1 MHIAI
6 ISNSFQE
13 EYERSLLNSLAD
25 KVEKVDFIGPSSYD
39 KESFDKRIRYLDYRG
54 NDNQSS
60 FLGKFFRNVKYYFN
74 LLVYFT
80 TTEAT
85 IIHFQWLRFPILDGV
100 MLPLY
105 LKLLGKRIFYTA
117 HNVLPHN
124 KENSF
129 VRFQFR
135 LIYHTMHRII
145 VHTEYIRGRI
155 QNEFG
160 ISPSKLNEVIHGV
173 YERELNPEITREAAR
188 KYFKLSSSAVVVL
201 LFGSI
206 SKYKGLDILLKSMD
220 SLAKDDLQLLVSGR
234 LDPDYKIEFDA
245 LVEKYK
251 SKNIVF
257 VIRRIEDAEVE
268 YCFKAADVTVLPY
281 REASQSGVLFMSY
294 AYGVP
299 VIAPKMGGFVKDI
312 VPEKT
317 GLLFLPND
325 DKDLAHKIDEF
336 SEHTY
341 FRSLESRAN
350 IRNYGLKNYSWSK
363 SAEELK
369 SVYELS

>member
-13 EYERSLLNSLAD
+13 DYERNLLNSLAG

-39 KESFDKRIRYLDYRG
+39 KESFDRRIRYLDYRG

-60 FLGKFFRNVKYYFN
+60 FTGKFVRNIKYYFN
-74 LLVYFT
+74 LLAYFT
-80 TTEAT
+80 TTKAR

-100 MLPLY
+100 ILPLY
-105 LKLLGKRIFYTA
+105 LKVLGKRIFYTA

-135 LIYHTMHRII
+135 LIYRTMHRII

-160 ISPSKLNEVIHGV
+160 ISPSKLNVVIHGV
-173 YERELNPEITREAAR
+173 YERELDPELTREAAR
-188 KYFKLSSSAVVVL
+188 KYFKMSSGAVVVL

-220 SLAKDDLQLLVSGR
+220 SLAKDNLQLLVAGR
-234 LDPDYKIEFDA
+234 LDPDYKMEFDA

-325 DKDLAHKIDEF
+325 DKDLAHKIAEF
-336 SEHTY
+336 SEHPY
-341 FRSLESRAN
+341 FRSFESRAN

-363 SAEELK
+363 SVEELK